1 MTNKL
6 VRSRKMDSYNVADA
20 KAHLSALIERAAA
33 GEEIEIRKR
42 GEPVAK
48 LVPIARPRKRVDVEA
63 LRVLTEKMTYQKES
77 AGDFMRRLRDAER
90 Y

>member
-1 MTNKL
+1 
-6 VRSRKMDSYNVADA
+6 MDSYNVADA

-48 LVPIARPRKRVDVEA
+48 LVPIAAPRKPVDVEA
-63 LRVLTEKMTYQKES
+63 LRALTRRMKPYEDPDGLSFVER
-77 AGDFMRRLRDAER
+77 MRREDR

>member
-1 MTNKL
+1 
-6 VRSRKMDSYNVADA
+6 MDSYNVADA

-48 LVPIARPRKRVDVEA
+48 LVPVTRPRKRVDVEA
-63 LRVLTEKMTYQKES
+63 LRALTAKMTYQHES
-77 AGDFMRRLRDAER
+77 AGDFMRRLRDEDR

>member
-1 MTNKL
+1 
-6 VRSRKMDSYNVADA
+6 MDSFNIAEA

-48 LVPIARPRKRVDVEA
+48 LVPIEKPRKPIDVDA
-63 LRVLTEKMTYQKES
+63 LSAHTDKMTYHGTSAAELIREMRES
-77 AGDFMRRLRDAER
+77 R

>member
-1 MTNKL
+1 
-6 VRSRKMDSYNVADA
+6 MDSFNIAEA
-20 KAHLSALIERAAA
+20 KAHLSELIERAAA

-48 LVPIARPRKRVDVEA
+48 LVPIERPRKPIDIEA
-63 LRVLTEKMTYQKES
+63 LRALTSRMKMYEDPNGLS
-77 AGDFMRRLRDAER
+77 FVERMRRDDR